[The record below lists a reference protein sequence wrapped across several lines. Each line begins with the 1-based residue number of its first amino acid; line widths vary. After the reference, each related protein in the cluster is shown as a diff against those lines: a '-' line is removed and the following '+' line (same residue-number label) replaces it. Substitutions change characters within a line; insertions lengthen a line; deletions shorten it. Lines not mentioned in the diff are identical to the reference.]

1 MQIYQKQGL
10 TSSISKDGQDVYFAC
25 SLSIFSRQ
33 TPTPFPR
40 CQAAPGKPAFRHIL
54 LLRHHQFSSP
64 PPSTRIPPPLLLTQ
78 TLANLDLLHE
88 NENFATGRSPSRPN
102 PGEGKKPAKKNS
114 LTVAVAA
121 VTMVSGMAS
130 VARRRQE
137 VHLAGWRTDFVTAR
151 QLASKTNGCPRRRL
165 GLGCGRQNG

>member
-1 MQIYQKQGL
+1 MCKSTKNKGLRQAYQRTGKTC
-10 TSSISKDGQDVYFAC
+10 TSPAVCLF
-25 SLSIFSRQ
+25 SLVRPRHPSHVAKPHPASR
-33 TPTPFPR
+33 PFDTS
-40 CQAAPGKPAFRHIL
+40 CFCETTNSVL
-54 LLRHHQFSSP
+54 LLHPHGY
-64 PPSTRIPPPLLLTQ
+64 PPLLLTQ

-165 GLGCGRQNG
+165 GLGRGRQNG

>member
-33 TPTPFPR
+33 TQTPFPR

-64 PPSTRIPPPLLLTQ
+64 PPSTRIPPPYSLLR
-78 TLANLDLLHE
+78 
-88 NENFATGRSPSRPN
+88 RSPILICYTKMRISLPDGRP
-102 PGEGKKPAKKNS
+102 PGPIPEKAKNLRKKNS

-130 VARRRQE
+130 VTRRRQE

-165 GLGCGRQNG
+165 GLGRGRQNG